1 MTSTARTI
9 NPASSHSLD
18 TNTSPT
24 NRPGSFKRFVISLAI
39 SPALLIAAT
48 FSGALAITQLL
59 AVGTSGAEALVLSAV
74 VTGILGGFIVA
85 FFNPGYQL
93 PAALYS
99 ASFAGLMY
107 LSLRVFWL
115 DAPITLM
122 SVGFLLII
130 PAALLGGYT
139 ASRFDRH
146 Q

>member
-1 MTSTARTI
+1 MTSITKAAS
-9 NPASSHSLD
+9 PA
-18 TNTSPT
+18 TSRA
-24 NRPGSFKRFVISLAI
+24 NSAGRSKRFIISLAV

-59 AVGTSGAEALVLSAV
+59 AVGTSGSEALILSAV
-74 VTGILGGFIVA
+74 VTGLLGGFIVA

-99 ASFAGLMY
+99 ASFAGLLY

-139 ASRFDRH
+139 ASRAYRH
-146 Q
+146 